1 MGKYYLRSSGY
12 TNGTMNYQRRTLYY
26 LLPLILLLVAF
37 IVRSTDRPLSDF
49 AGYYFGGTE
58 LLNGNFMGA
67 YDMEALNFNILRLG
81 YKDVYVSYAPF
92 PPFTSLIFAPF
103 IGLPVAW
110 AKLCFVIFSALVFV
124 ISLYRSV
131 RYFAIPDYFLLL
143 IPLLFFTPIIN
154 NVYFGQAYLLLVALL
169 LEGLIAYRQQKIVLS
184 SLLWGIAILFK
195 LFPAVIFFYLILRK
209 EYKNALY
216 LGLACLFF
224 FLLSLSINGIDC
236 WHFYLTKILPKL
248 NAGELNNPFT
258 VSFQSFFMLLKR
270 TFIYDELLNPNPV
283 YSNPYLFILVM
294 GLFNAGILSV
304 IISLSKQKKLSSTMS
319 FALWL
324 FVSMLVSPNG
334 SSYSLIL
341 LILPFLAL
349 IADYKDH
356 KFLFGL
362 SSILL
367 FLTCNIKIQWFAH
380 LPLYGEFPRLYLLL
394 FLFLII
400 VWRYLGSVKPLTIF
414 FLALIFILPGIIFRK
429 NDVDSSSYLLQKE
442 KDLFI
447 YDFGVKNA
455 YLTYSFWDGSA
466 KERRTKFE
474 IKTISNEN
482 LFIKDNQIYWGNQQ
496 LTHSADMKKKAVL
509 VNKNTIIYLSDKN
522 RGVGFYTLRKIT
534 LPI

>member
-1 MGKYYLRSSGY
+1 
-12 TNGTMNYQRRTLYY
+12 MNYQRRTLYY

-49 AGYYFGGTE
+49 AGYYFGGKE
-58 LLNGNFMGA
+58 ILKGNFMGA
-67 YDMEALNFNILRLG
+67 YDMEALNFNISEQG
-81 YKDVYVSYAPF
+81 HKGVFVSYAPF

-110 AKLCFVIFSALVFV
+110 AKLSFVIFSALVFV
-124 ISLYRSV
+124 ISIFRSV
-131 RYFAIPDYFLLL
+131 RFFAIPDYFLLL

-154 NVYFGQAYLLLVALL
+154 NVYFGQGYLLLIALL
-169 LEGLIAYRQQKIVLS
+169 LEGLIAYRQQKIVFS

-209 EYKNALY
+209 EYKNTLY

-224 FLLSLSINGIDC
+224 FLFSLSINGIDC

-248 NAGELNNPFT
+248 NAGELNDPFT
-258 VSFQSFFMLLKR
+258 ISFQSVFMLLKR

-283 YSNPYLFILVM
+283 FRSPYLFILVM
-294 GLFNAGILSV
+294 GLFKAGILAV

-341 LILPFLAL
+341 LILPFLTL
-349 IADYKDH
+349 IVDYRDH

-362 SSILL
+362 SAVLL
-367 FLTCNIKIQWFAH
+367 FLTCNIKIQWFAQ
-380 LPLYGEFPRLYLLL
+380 LPLYAAFPRLYLLL

-400 VWRYLGSVKPLTIF
+400 VWRHLASVKPLTIL
-414 FLALIFILPGIIFRK
+414 FLALLFILPGIIFRK
-429 NDVDSSSYLLQKE
+429 NGVDSSSYLLQKE

-447 YDFGVKNA
+447 YDFGVKNTC
-455 YLTYSFWDGSA
+455 LTYTFWDGTA
-466 KERRTKFE
+466 KERRTNVAVESFSTE
-474 IKTISNEN
+474 DI
-482 LFIKDNQIYWGNQQ
+482 FIRNNQIYWGNQQ
-496 LTHSADMKKKAVL
+496 LTHSVDMKKKAVL

>member
-1 MGKYYLRSSGY
+1 MV
-12 TNGTMNYQRRTLYY
+12 LYS
-26 LLPLILLLVAF
+26 LPLIFLLLVC
-37 IVRSTDRPLSDF
+37 IMRTPSRPLSDF
-49 AGYYFGGTE
+49 AGYYFGGKE
-58 LLNGNFMGA
+58 ILKGNFMGA
-67 YDMEALNFNILRLG
+67 YDMEALNFNISEQG
-81 YKDVYVSYAPF
+81 HKGVYVSYAPF
-92 PPFTSLIFAPF
+92 PPFTALVFAPF
-103 IGLPVAW
+103 IGLSVAW
-110 AKLCFVIFSALVFV
+110 AKLYFVIFSALFFMV
-124 ISLYRSV
+124 SLYRTV

-154 NVYFGQAYLLLVALL
+154 NIYFGQAYLLLVALL

-248 NAGELNNPFT
+248 NAGELNDPFT
-258 VSFQSFFMLLKR
+258 ISFQSVFMLLKR
-270 TFIYDELLNPNPV
+270 TFLYDDLLNPNPV
-283 YSNPYLFILVM
+283 YSSPYLFILFV
-294 GLFNAGILSV
+294 GLFKAGILAV
-304 IISLSKQKKLSSTMS
+304 TISLSKQKKLSSTMS

-324 FVSMLVSPNG
+324 FISILVSPNG

-349 IADYKDH
+349 IVDYKDH

-362 SSILL
+362 SAVLL
-367 FLTCNIKIQWFAH
+367 FLACNIKIQWFAH
-380 LPLYGEFPRLYLLL
+380 LPLYAAFPRLYLLL
-394 FLFLII
+394 FLFLMI
-400 VWRYLGSVKPLTIF
+400 VWRHLASVKPWTIF
-414 FLALIFILPGIIFRK
+414 SLALIFIFPGIIFRK
-429 NDVDSSSYLLQKE
+429 NDTDSSSYLLQKE

-455 YLTYSFWDGSA
+455 CLTYTFWDGTA
-466 KERRTKFE
+466 KERMTNFAVKS
-474 IKTISNEN
+474 ISNEN
-482 LFIKDNQIYWGNQQ
+482 LFIKDNQIYWANQQ
-496 LTHSADMKKKAVL
+496 LTHSVDLKKKPVL

-522 RGVGFYTLRKIT
+522 RGVGFYTLRKIA